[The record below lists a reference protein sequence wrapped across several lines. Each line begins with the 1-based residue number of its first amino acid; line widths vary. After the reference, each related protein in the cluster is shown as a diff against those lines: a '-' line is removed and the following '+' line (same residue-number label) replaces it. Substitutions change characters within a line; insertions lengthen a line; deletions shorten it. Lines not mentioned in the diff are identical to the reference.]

1 MRARTLADYSDL
13 LKLPHPVS
21 RSHPQMSLY
30 DRAAQF
36 SPFAA
41 LNGYGAAISET
52 ARLTDERPQLDES
65 EQELL
70 NERLLCLQREL
81 QQPQDERSV
90 ITVTYFV
97 ADARKDGGSLQQ
109 LTGTIQKIDVYQ
121 QTVTLLTDAAA
132 LTPVSVPIA
141 DLVWIEL

>member
-13 LKLPHPVS
+13 LELPHPVS
-21 RSHPQMSLY
+21 HSHPQMSLY

-70 NERLLCLQREL
+70 NERLLSLQREL

>member
-13 LKLPHPVS
+13 LELPHPVS
-21 RSHPQMSLY
+21 RIHPQMSLY

-70 NERLLCLQREL
+70 NERLLSLQREL

-90 ITVTYFV
+90 VTVTYFV

-109 LTGTIQKIDVYQ
+109 LTGTIQKIDIYQ

>member
-13 LKLPHPVS
+13 LELPHPVS

-90 ITVTYFV
+90 ITVTFFV
-97 ADARKDGGSLQQ
+97 ADVRKDGGSLQQ
-109 LTGTIQKIDVYQ
+109 LTGMIQKIDVYQ

>member
-13 LKLPHPVS
+13 LELPHPVS

-41 LNGYGAAISET
+41 LTGYGAAISET

-70 NERLLCLQREL
+70 NERLLSLQREL
-81 QQPQDERSV
+81 QQPQEERSV
-90 ITVTYFV
+90 VTVTYFM

-121 QTVTLLTDAAA
+121 QIVTLLTDAAMI
-132 LTPVSVPIA
+132 PVSVPIA
-141 DLVWIEL
+141 DLIWIEL

>member
-13 LKLPHPVS
+13 LELPHPVS

-41 LNGYGAAISET
+41 LTGYGAAISET

-70 NERLLCLQREL
+70 NERLLSLQREL

-90 ITVTYFV
+90 VTVTYFM

-121 QTVTLLTDAAA
+121 QIVTLLTDAAMI
-132 LTPVSVPIA
+132 PVSVPIA
-141 DLVWIEL
+141 DLIWIEL

>member
-13 LKLPHPVS
+13 LELSHPVS

-41 LNGYGAAISET
+41 LTGYGAAISET

-70 NERLLCLQREL
+70 NERLLSLQREL

-90 ITVTYFV
+90 VTVTYFM

-121 QTVTLLTDAAA
+121 QIVTLLTDAAMI
-132 LTPVSVPIA
+132 PVSVPIA
-141 DLVWIEL
+141 DLIWIEL